1 MAARPFWK
9 GYMKLSLVTCPV
21 AMMSATSEKE
31 KVRFHVLNRR
41 TGNRIQSHY
50 VDAETGQPVDE
61 ANEVKGYARGEDD
74 YVLLEDEEL
83 ELVALESA
91 RTINIQS
98 FVAAESID
106 WIWYDTPYYLT
117 PDNPIGEEAYCV
129 IRDAMRSTEMVG
141 VSRLVLNRRER
152 AVILKPRDNGIV
164 LWTLRF
170 GDEVRDGPTTHA
182 PDRRPDQIAQ
192 ESLEPRYGR
201 RSGAGPVAR
210 HHRCEKEG
218 REKGQG
224 ETESGNR
231 FRRAEQRHQHHGRL
245 AAKRG
250 QCEEAQGA
258 VSATLILRRPR
269 QPASKNDPVGAAGG
283 FAGRRTV
290 LRDAPLALLRTRRRV
305 APASETGL
313 TGPHRFRVGL
323 AFLRS
328 SSIGAAAARK
338 SVHGSADDERR
349 VGVLRVVK

>member
-21 AMMSATSEKE
+21 AMMSATSEEE

-50 VDAETGQPVDE
+50 VDAETGKPVDE

-83 ELVALESA
+83 ESVALESA
-91 RTINIQS
+91 RTIDIQS

-117 PDNPIGEEAYCV
+117 PDDPIGEEAYCV

-170 GDEVRDGPTTHA
+170 GDEVRDPSEYFGA
-182 PDRRPDQIAQ
+182 IREAKPDAELMRLIGDLIKSRKKD
-192 ESLEPRYGR
+192 LEPGYGR

-210 HHRCEKEG
+210 HHRGEKEG

-224 ETESGNR
+224 ETEGR
-231 FRRAEQRHQHHGRL
+231 DRAE
-245 AAKRG
+245 APSNVINIMDA
-250 QCEEAQGA
+250 
-258 VSATLILRRPR
+258 LRRSV
-269 QPASKNDPVGAAGG
+269 ASAKKPK
-283 FAGRRTV
+283 GR
-290 LRDAPLALLRTRRRV
+290 
-305 APASETGL
+305 
-313 TGPHRFRVGL
+313 
-323 AFLRS
+323 
-328 SSIGAAAARK
+328 
-338 SVHGSADDERR
+338 
-349 VGVLRVVK
+349 